1 MRTRGL
7 AWLVFA
13 GCVAGRAPPATRPVN
28 DVPAAPREPSP
39 VQAEAGGEPAP
50 APVEA
55 VPVESGLASAVEP
68 PAVAATSV
76 DEPQAARPG
85 LPSVYVA
92 PVTVGPKHSPALIR
106 RVILQHKPEFERC
119 GANAEAVAL
128 RFTIGVGGV
137 VSEAEARG
145 AAGVVSTSPVHV
157 CLVTVLRSLRFP
169 TDMAGL
175 IVSYPLR

>member
-76 DEPQAARPG
+76 DEQAARPG
-85 LPSVYVA
+85 LPSVRVA
-92 PVTVGPKHSPALIR
+92 PVTVGPKHSPAVIR
-106 RVILQHKPEFERC
+106 RVILQHKPDFERC

-145 AAGVVSTSPVHV
+145 ADGVASTSPVHV
-157 CLVTVLRSLRFP
+157 CMVAVLRSLSFP
-169 TDMAGL
+169 ADMAGL
-175 IVSYPLR
+175 MVSYPLR